1 VTQKSILILVLS
13 IALIGIS
20 FFEPVFTDTP
30 VKNELSQK
38 NFSNGTFQSISNT
51 ATTTESVMK
60 PAQATSTKKI
70 IGKTVQVS
78 TPIVQSPA
86 PITTS
91 PVENKPAANFEQIN
105 ETARKS
111 VVNILCQT
119 KSGGTINPI
128 TGTGVVIDSRGI
140 ILTNA
145 HIAQYFLIKDLYVED
160 FVQCTIRTG
169 SPAYP
174 RYNAELVYI
183 SPTWVENNKAI
194 LRSTNPKGT
203 GENDYAFLRITSS
216 IDGSLLPNFPHL
228 TIKVSEGFEIGE
240 VVNLV
245 AYPAGFLGGQ
255 SVQQDLSLTSALTT
269 IQEVFTFKDTTTD
282 LISIPGTILSQ
293 KGASGGAVVNKDTSL
308 VGIITTSSDA
318 PTTDKRDLR
327 AIALPYINRAIEA
340 ETGMNL
346 PSFLSQNLAVYAKNF
361 QLNTAPSLSK
371 LIQDELLK

>member
-1 VTQKSILILVLS
+1 MKEKVLLILALS
-13 IALIGIS
+13 ALLIGVS
-20 FFEPVFTDTP
+20 FFEPVLTNTP
-30 VKNELSQK
+30 AQNDISTE
-38 NFSNGTFQSISNT
+38 NIQSISST
-51 ATTTESVMK
+51 ATSTESVIK
-60 PAQATSTKKI
+60 PAQATSTKKLI
-70 IGKTVQVS
+70 KKPAQIS

-86 PITTS
+86 PIITS
-91 PVENKPAANFEQIN
+91 PIETKLTPNFEQIN
-105 ETARKS
+105 ETTRKS

-145 HIAQYFLIKDLYVED
+145 HIAQYFLIKDLYVKD

-183 SPTWVENNKAI
+183 SPTWVKNNKAI
-194 LRSTNPKGT
+194 LRSTEPKGT

-216 IDGSLLPNFPHL
+216 IDNSPLPNFPHL
-228 TIKVSEGFEIGE
+228 TIKISEGFEIGE

-308 VGIITTSSDA
+308 IGIITTSSNA

-327 AIALPYINRAIEA
+327 AITLPYINRVVET

-346 PSFLSQNLAVYAKNF
+346 PSFLSQNLTLFAQNF
-361 QLNTAPSLSK
+361 QLNIVPSLSK
-371 LIQDELLK
+371 LIEDELLK